1 MSASIQYEVTLMANF
16 YAHRENVGTDQI
28 PQFQVS
34 IILSDCGVLPDGSKR
49 AVARCVTVS
58 ELDEQVDA
66 LICSLQKARDAA
78 KGILEENEGIV

>member
-1 MSASIQYEVTLMANF
+1 MANF

-34 IILSDCGVLPDGSKR
+34 IILSVCGILPDGSKR
-49 AVARCVTVS
+49 AVTRCVTVR

-66 LICSLQKARDAA
+66 LIRSLERARDAG
-78 KGILEENEGIV
+78 KGILEENEGVI